1 MQTANDCGVYE
12 TENQEELA
20 RQGRAYAAVKICQCE
35 DGLYRY
41 GLDLMYSYGG
51 FAYPISDRQNS
62 FASYRAAKEAA
73 IQKLL
78 QRFPKP
84 WPSDPQSVHDELRS
98 MKAQIEQ
105 NFRQPSLF

>member
-12 TENQEELA
+12 ADNQEEIA
-20 RQGRAYAAVKICQCE
+20 RQGRAYAAVTICQCA

-41 GLDLMYSYGG
+41 GLALMYSYGG
-51 FAYPISDRQNS
+51 FTDPISDRQKG
-62 FASYRAAKEAA
+62 FASYSDAKDAG

-78 QRFPKP
+78 QRFPQP

-98 MKAQIEQ
+98 MKAHIEQ
-105 NFRQPSLF
+105 NFRQPSLL